1 MASVLY
7 SRDCCPALT
16 GCRALDRDVDVRA
29 NASTSLWYGVNVQS
43 YPASCRRGIQKV
55 NAAASHVLHGCK
67 VNGSNGSCE

>member
-29 NASTSLWYGVNVQS
+29 NGTTGFGYAVNVQPN
-43 YPASCRRGIQKV
+43 PASRGWSIQNV
-55 NAAASHVLHGCK
+55 DAAAASVWI
-67 VNGSNGSCE
+67 